1 MPPIQQPP
9 RKPPQDPELRYL
21 KAKQGGNELWDSG
34 GKGPPEE
41 YILHIS
47 TQFLGELRKKVL
59 QPQQLLPVD
68 PKALKQIR
76 KAEKAE
82 REFRKK
88 FKVWTPSYPR
98 ALGKG
103 GGGLRSV
110 PLTKAPGVGVGG
122 QHSHR
127 SNMPLHSLRGRS

>member
-1 MPPIQQPP
+1 M
-9 RKPPQDPELRYL
+9 L
-21 KAKQGGNELWDSG
+21 
-34 GKGPPEE
+34 
-41 YILHIS
+41 IS
-47 TQFLGELRKKVL
+47 TQFLGGVRKEKAL
-59 QPQQLLPVD
+59 QVQQLLPVD

-98 ALGKG
+98 ALGWLG
-103 GGGLRSV
+103 SV

-122 QHSHR
+122 QHSHS
-127 SNMPLHSLRGRS
+127 SNMPLPSLRGRS